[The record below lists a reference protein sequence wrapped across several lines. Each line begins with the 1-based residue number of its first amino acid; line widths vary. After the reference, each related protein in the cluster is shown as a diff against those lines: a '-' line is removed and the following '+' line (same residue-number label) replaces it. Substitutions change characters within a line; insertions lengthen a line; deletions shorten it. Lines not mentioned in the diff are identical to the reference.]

1 MESLRMIEQ
10 RQRTQAARALF
21 PRLQFI
27 GGASGQPCPATMR
40 TLQRLLRARAV
51 VNRAIIPRVSFL
63 EARRLSK
70 TYRNAEVPVEVFR
83 DLTMEVERGEMLA
96 IVGPSG
102 IGKSTL
108 LHLLGG
114 LDRPDGGEIRVAD
127 RDLTSMS
134 NDELARFRNRNV
146 GFVFQFHH
154 LLPEFSAEENVA
166 MPGWIGKLPA
176 GEALRK
182 ASALLAELGLEA
194 RRRHFP
200 NQLSG
205 GEQQRVAIARALLT
219 DPQLFLADE
228 PTGNLDLETS
238 ERVFELMREC
248 HRKRGLTSVIV
259 THNPE
264 LAGRCDRVMEMK
276 QR

>member
-1 MESLRMIEQ
+1 M
-10 RQRTQAARALF
+10 
-21 PRLQFI
+21 P
-27 GGASGQPCPATMR
+27 
-40 TLQRLLRARAV
+40 
-51 VNRAIIPRVSFL
+51 FL
-63 EARRLSK
+63 EARSLSK
-70 TYRNAEVPVEVFR
+70 TYRSAEVPVQVFDGI
-83 DLTMEVERGEMLA
+83 DLDAERGEMLA

-114 LDRPDGGEIRVAD
+114 LDRPDRGTVRVSD
-127 RDLTSMS
+127 RELTSMT
-134 NDELARFRNRNV
+134 NDEMARFRNRNV

-154 LLPEFSAEENVA
+154 LLPEFSALENVA
-166 MPGWIGKLPA
+166 MPGWIGKMPRD
-176 GEALRK
+176 EALRK
-182 ASALLAELGLEA
+182 GAALLAELGLEPRA
-194 RRRHFP
+194 KHFP

-219 DPQLFLADE
+219 DPILFLADE

-238 ERVFELMREC
+238 ERVFDLMREC

-264 LAGRCDRVMEMK
+264 LAARCDRVFEMK
-276 QR
+276 PYTVS

>member
-1 MESLRMIEQ
+1 M
-10 RQRTQAARALF
+10 
-21 PRLQFI
+21 P
-27 GGASGQPCPATMR
+27 
-40 TLQRLLRARAV
+40 
-51 VNRAIIPRVSFL
+51 FL
-63 EARRLSK
+63 EARGLTK
-70 TYRNAEVPVEVFR
+70 TYRDAEVPVQVFEN
-83 DLTMEVERGEMLA
+83 LNLEVERGEMLA

-114 LDRPDGGEIRVAD
+114 LDRPDAGTIRVDHAD
-127 RDLTSMS
+127 VTSMS
-134 NDELARFRNRNV
+134 TDELARFRNRSV

-154 LLPEFSAEENVA
+154 LLPEFTATENVA
-166 MPGWIGKLPA
+166 MPGWIGRIGRGAAMK
-176 GEALRK
+176 K
-182 ASALLAELGLEA
+182 AAELLSELGLKHRE
-194 RRRHFP
+194 RHFP

-219 DPQLFLADE
+219 DPKIFLADE

-238 ERVFELMREC
+238 ARVFDLMRDC
-248 HRKRGLTSVIV
+248 HSKRGLTSVIV

-264 LAGRCDRVMEMK
+264 LAARCDRIFEMK

>member
-1 MESLRMIEQ
+1 M
-10 RQRTQAARALF
+10 A
-21 PRLQFI
+21 
-27 GGASGQPCPATMR
+27 
-40 TLQRLLRARAV
+40 
-51 VNRAIIPRVSFL
+51 FL
-63 EARRLSK
+63 EARGLSK
-70 TYRNAEVPVEVFR
+70 TYRNAEVPVPVFGAL
-83 DLTMEVERGEMLA
+83 DLIVERGEMLA

-114 LDRPDGGEIRVAD
+114 LDRADSGSITVAD
-127 RDLTSMS
+127 HDLTSMS

-154 LLPEFSAEENVA
+154 LLPEFTAVENVS
-166 MPGWIGKLPA
+166 MPGWIGRLNRD
-176 GEALRK
+176 ETLRK
-182 ASALLAELGLEA
+182 AAALLKELGLES
-194 RRRHFP
+194 RGRHFP

-219 DPQLFLADE
+219 DPKLFLADE

-238 ERVFELMREC
+238 ARVFDLMREC
-248 HRKRGLTSVIV
+248 HTKRGLTSVIV
-259 THNPE
+259 THNND
-264 LAGRCDRVMEMK
+264 LAARCDRTFVMQ

>member
-1 MESLRMIEQ
+1 M
-10 RQRTQAARALF
+10 A
-21 PRLQFI
+21 
-27 GGASGQPCPATMR
+27 
-40 TLQRLLRARAV
+40 
-51 VNRAIIPRVSFL
+51 FL
-63 EARRLSK
+63 EARGLSK
-70 TYRNAEVPVEVFR
+70 TYRNAEVPVGVFGG
-83 DLTMEVERGEMLA
+83 LTLGVERGEMLA
-96 IVGPSG
+96 VVGPSG

-114 LDRPDGGEIRVAD
+114 LDRPDGGTISIAGRE
-127 RDLTSMS
+127 LTTMT
-134 NDELARFRNRNV
+134 NDELARWRNRSV

-154 LLPEFSAEENVA
+154 LLPEFSAVENVA
-166 MPGWIGKLPA
+166 MPGWIGRIDR
-176 GEALRK
+176 GEALRRA
-182 ASALLAELGLEA
+182 ASLLSELGLDSRA
-194 RRRHFP
+194 RHFP

-219 DPQLFLADE
+219 DPQIFLADE

-238 ERVFELMREC
+238 ERVFDLMREC

-264 LAGRCDRVMEMK
+264 LASRCDRIFEMK

>member
-1 MESLRMIEQ
+1 M
-10 RQRTQAARALF
+10 
-21 PRLQFI
+21 P
-27 GGASGQPCPATMR
+27 
-40 TLQRLLRARAV
+40 
-51 VNRAIIPRVSFL
+51 FL
-63 EARRLSK
+63 EARSLSK
-70 TYRNAEVPVEVFR
+70 TYRSAEVPVQVFDGI
-83 DLTMEVERGEMLA
+83 DLDAERGEMLA

-114 LDRPDGGEIRVAD
+114 LDRPDRGTVRVSD
-127 RDLTSMS
+127 RELTSMT
-134 NDELARFRNRNV
+134 NDEMARFRNRNV

-154 LLPEFSAEENVA
+154 LLPEFSALENVA
-166 MPGWIGKLPA
+166 MPGWIGKMPRD
-176 GEALRK
+176 EALGK
-182 ASALLAELGLEA
+182 GAALLAELGLEP
-194 RRRHFP
+194 RSKHFP

-219 DPQLFLADE
+219 DPILFLADE

-238 ERVFELMREC
+238 ERVFDLMREC

-264 LAGRCDRVMEMK
+264 LAARCDRVFEMK
-276 QR
+276 PYTVS